1 METIAS
7 DLSVRRSSPLAL
19 QTLRDMASISTALRD
34 MQQTVRPMAEHG
46 LPAQQ
51 AESLAALNAQL
62 GELQTSVAALQSVA
76 EDTKAS
82 IGAASESSD

>member
-1 METIAS
+1 
-7 DLSVRRSSPLAL
+7 
-19 QTLRDMASISTALRD
+19 

-62 GELQTSVAALQSVA
+62 GELQTSVADIAALHAAV
-76 EDTKAS
+76 TTHL
-82 IGAASESSD
+82 GAARRIAVGASVRVESFWRTDG